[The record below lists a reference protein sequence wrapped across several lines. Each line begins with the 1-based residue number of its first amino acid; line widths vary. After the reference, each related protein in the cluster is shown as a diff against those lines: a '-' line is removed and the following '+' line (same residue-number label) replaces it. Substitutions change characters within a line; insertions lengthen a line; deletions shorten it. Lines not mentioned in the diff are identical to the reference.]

1 MSEQQPPAY
10 NGAADNKPAA
20 MIQVVLTIPNTI
32 ISQVTSATA
41 EKKLIGK
48 GELKVYSTSNVSPEG
63 PSSSPASAGTEATNG
78 HQHTT
83 FMTLETNDTPTG
95 SYKSLVTH
103 PLMPSSTGQKTGDHT
118 WRFSVPG
125 SGFLEVQVPE

>member
-10 NGAADNKPAA
+10 DELADNKPAA
-20 MIQVVLTIPNTI
+20 VIQVVLTIPNTT
-32 ISQVTSATA
+32 ISQLSSATA
-41 EKKLIGK
+41 KKKLIGT
-48 GELKVYSTSNVSPEG
+48 GELKVYSTSSVPSES
-63 PSSSPASAGTEATNG
+63 PSSSPASTGTEATNG

-103 PLMPSSTGQKTGDHT
+103 PLMPSSTAQKTGDHT
-118 WRFSVPG
+118 WRFSIPG
-125 SGFLEVQVPE
+125 SGYLEVNVPE